1 MQWGRLQVDVN
12 CALRRGAW
20 YRVARL
26 ASLEAILD
34 VNHTPLTVPHY
45 LVQVVS
51 RPPTRWSVVPRPAGA
66 GALPAEWGPQYG
78 ACPSCRERAAL
89 PARPPRLGW
98 PRCRGELD
106 VAWD

>member
-20 YRVARL
+20 YRIARL

-34 VNHTPLTVPHY
+34 VNHRPLKVPHY

-51 RPPTRWSVVPRPAGA
+51 RPPTRWSVVPRAPDSSGTRRTADPIRPAARRVPELSGA
-66 GALPAEWGPQYG
+66 RGA
-78 ACPSCRERAAL
+78 
-89 PARPPRLGW
+89 ARPPAP
-98 PRCRGELD
+98 PR
-106 VAWD
+106 VHS

>member
-1 MQWGRLQVDVN
+1 MHGGRPREVCSAVPGMQWGRLQVDVN

-34 VNHTPLTVPHY
+34 VNHRPLKVPHY

-66 GALPAEWGPQYG
+66 GELPAEWGPQR
-78 ACPSCRERAAL
+78 SEEHTS
-89 PARPPRLGW
+89 
-98 PRCRGELD
+98 ELQSHGLISY
-106 VAWD
+106 